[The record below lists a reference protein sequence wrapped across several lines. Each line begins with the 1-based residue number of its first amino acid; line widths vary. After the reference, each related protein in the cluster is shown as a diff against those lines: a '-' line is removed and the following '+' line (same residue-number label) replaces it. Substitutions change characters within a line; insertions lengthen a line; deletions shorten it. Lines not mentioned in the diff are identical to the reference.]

1 MQARQQAGKPVKIHP
16 SAIVDPA
23 AQLGADVEIGPFAIV
38 EAGAQ
43 IGDRCKLGPRSTVKS
58 GATLGEENT
67 LYEGAVLG
75 GLPQLAAPT
84 GPPGKL
90 VVGDRNV
97 FRENVTVHLAM
108 TEAGVTRIGSDCLL
122 MVASH
127 IAHDCVVSD
136 RVVLTNNVMLAGHV
150 SVGERAFLGGG
161 SAVHQ
166 HCRVGRIAMV
176 GGMAR
181 VTQDVLPFVTIDGDT
196 GAVVGLNRVGLRR
209 SGMSREEMAEIKE
222 AYRIIYRSGESFAD
236 RLTLLTER
244 FQEGPASEL
253 ESFLRDTARGYV
265 RERRSPPGS
274 TIRVI
279 EDALDTASDRAEQ
292 AARRAG

>member
-1 MQARQQAGKPVKIHP
+1 M
-16 SAIVDPA
+16 
-23 AQLGADVEIGPFAIV
+23 V
-38 EAGAQ
+38 EAGAE

-58 GATLGEENT
+58 GVTLGCDNA
-67 LYEGAVLG
+67 LSEGAVLG

-84 GPPGKL
+84 GPPGRL

-108 TEAGVTRIGSDCLL
+108 TEQGVTRIGNDCLL

-127 IAHDCVVSD
+127 VAHDCVVAD
-136 RVVLTNNVMLAGHV
+136 RVILTNNVMLAGHV
-150 SVGERAFLGGG
+150 TVGERAFLGGG

-181 VTQDVLPFVTIDGDT
+181 IVQDVLPFVTIDGDT

-236 RLTLLTER
+236 RLMMLSER
-244 FQEGPASEL
+244 FQEGPAAEL
-253 ESFLRDTARGYV
+253 EPFLRDTSRGYA
-265 RERRSPPGS
+265 RERRSPPGG

-279 EDALDTASDRAEQ
+279 DDAMDAPVLEMTEQ
-292 AARRAG
+292 KSKRRAG

>member
-1 MQARQQAGKPVKIHP
+1 VSIHP
-16 SAIVDPA
+16 SAIVDPT
-23 AQLGADVEIGPFAIV
+23 AQLGRDVEIGPFAMV
-38 EAGAQ
+38 EAGAK

-58 GATLGEENT
+58 GSTLGCDNS

-90 VVGDRNV
+90 IVGDRNV

-108 TEAGVTRIGSDCLL
+108 TEKGVTRIGNDCLL

-127 IAHDCVVSD
+127 VAHDCVIAD
-136 RVVLTNNVMLAGHV
+136 RVILTNNVMLAGHV
-150 SVGERAFLGGG
+150 TVGERAFLGGG

-181 VTQDVLPFVTIDGDT
+181 IVQDVLPFVTIDGDS

-209 SGMSREEMAEIKE
+209 SGMSRDEMAEIKE
-222 AYRIIYRSGESFAD
+222 AYRIIYRSGESFAE
-236 RLTLLTER
+236 RLAMLSER
-244 FQEGPASEL
+244 FQEGPAAEL
-253 ESFLRDTARGYV
+253 EPFLRDTSRGYA
-265 RERRSPPGS
+265 RERRSPPGG

-279 EDALDTASDRAEQ
+279 DDAMDSPAEETMEKQ
-292 AARRAG
+292 SNRRAG

>member
-1 MQARQQAGKPVKIHP
+1 MKIHP

-23 AQLGADVEIGPFAIV
+23 ARLGADVEVGPFAMV

-58 GATLGEENT
+58 GVTLGCDNS
-67 LYEGAVLG
+67 LFEGAVLG

-84 GPPGKL
+84 GPPGRL

-108 TEAGVTRIGSDCLL
+108 TENGVTRIGNDCLL

-127 IAHDCVVSD
+127 VAHDCDIAD
-136 RVVLTNNVMLAGHV
+136 RVIMTNNVMLAGHV
-150 SVGERAFLGGG
+150 TVGERAFLGGG

-181 VTQDVLPFVTIDGDT
+181 IVQDVLPFVTIDGDS

-209 SGMSREEMAEIKE
+209 SGMSRDEMAEIKE

-236 RLTLLTER
+236 RLAMLSER
-244 FQEGPASEL
+244 FQEGPAAEL
-253 ESFLRDTARGYV
+253 EPFLCDTSRGYV
-265 RERRSPPGS
+265 RERRSPPGG

-279 EDALDTASDRAEQ
+279 DDAMDSPTERSQPA

>member
-1 MQARQQAGKPVKIHP
+1 VSIHP
-16 SAIVDPA
+16 SAIVDPT
-23 AQLGADVEIGPFAIV
+23 AQLGRDVEIGPFAMV
-38 EAGAQ
+38 EAGAK

-58 GATLGEENT
+58 GSTLGCENS

-90 VVGDRNV
+90 IVGDRNV

-108 TEAGVTRIGSDCLL
+108 TEKGVTRIGNDCLL

-127 IAHDCVVSD
+127 VAHDCVIAD
-136 RVVLTNNVMLAGHV
+136 RVILTNNVMLAGHV

-181 VTQDVLPFVTIDGDT
+181 IVQDVLPFVTIDGDS

-209 SGMSREEMAEIKE
+209 SGMSRDEMAEIKE
-222 AYRIIYRSGESFAD
+222 AYRIIYRSGESFAE
-236 RLTLLTER
+236 RLAMLSER
-244 FQEGPASEL
+244 FQEGPAAEL
-253 ESFLRDTARGYV
+253 EPFLRDTSRGYA
-265 RERRSPPGS
+265 RERRSPPGG

-279 EDALDTASDRAEQ
+279 DDAMDSPVEEMTEKQSN
-292 AARRAG
+292 RRAG

>member
-1 MQARQQAGKPVKIHP
+1 MSIHP
-16 SAIVDPA
+16 SAIVNPT
-23 AQLGADVEIGPFAIV
+23 AQLGRDVEIGPFAMV
-38 EAGAQ
+38 EAGAK

-58 GATLGEENT
+58 GTTLGCENS

-90 VVGDRNV
+90 IVGDRNV

-108 TEAGVTRIGSDCLL
+108 TEKGVTRIGSDCLL

-127 IAHDCVVSD
+127 VAHDCVIAD
-136 RVVLTNNVMLAGHV
+136 RVILTNNVMLAGHV

-181 VTQDVLPFVTIDGDT
+181 IVQDVLPFVTIDGDS

-209 SGMSREEMAEIKE
+209 SGMSRDEMAEIKE
-222 AYRIIYRSGESFAD
+222 AYRIIYRSGESFAE
-236 RLTLLTER
+236 RLAMLSER
-244 FQEGPASEL
+244 FQEGPAAEL
-253 ESFLRDTARGYV
+253 EPFLRDTSRGYA
-265 RERRSPPGS
+265 RERRSPPGG

-279 EDALDTASDRAEQ
+279 EDAMDSPVEEMTEKQSN
-292 AARRAG
+292 RRAG

>member
-1 MQARQQAGKPVKIHP
+1 VSIHP
-16 SAIVDPA
+16 SAIVDPT
-23 AQLGADVEIGPFAIV
+23 AQLGRDVEIGPFAMV
-38 EAGAQ
+38 EAGAK
-43 IGDRCKLGPRSTVKS
+43 IGDRCKIGPRSTVKS
-58 GATLGEENT
+58 GSTLGCDNS

-90 VVGDRNV
+90 IVGDRNV

-108 TEAGVTRIGSDCLL
+108 TEKGVTRIGSDCLL

-127 IAHDCVVSD
+127 VAHDCVIAD
-136 RVVLTNNVMLAGHV
+136 RVILTNNVMLAGHV
-150 SVGERAFLGGG
+150 TVGERAFLGGG
-161 SAVHQ
+161 AAVHQ

-181 VTQDVLPFVTIDGDT
+181 IVQDVLPFVTIDGDS

-209 SGMSREEMAEIKE
+209 SGMSRDEMAEIKE
-222 AYRIIYRSGESFAD
+222 AYRIIYRSGESFAE
-236 RLTLLTER
+236 RLAMLSER
-244 FQEGPASEL
+244 FQEGPAAEL
-253 ESFLRDTARGYV
+253 EPFLRDTSRGYA
-265 RERRSPPGS
+265 RERRSPPGG

-279 EDALDTASDRAEQ
+279 EDAMDSPVEEMTEKQSN
-292 AARRAG
+292 RRAG

>member
-1 MQARQQAGKPVKIHP
+1 VTIHP

-23 AQLGADVEIGPFAIV
+23 ARLGADVEVGPFAMV

-58 GATLGEENT
+58 GVTLGCDNS

-90 VVGDRNV
+90 IVGDRNV

-108 TEAGVTRIGSDCLL
+108 TEVGVTRIGNDCLL

-127 IAHDCVVSD
+127 VAHDCDIAD
-136 RVVLTNNVMLAGHV
+136 RVIMTNNVMLAGHV
-150 SVGERAFLGGG
+150 TVGERAFLGGG
-161 SAVHQ
+161 AAVHQ

-181 VTQDVLPFVTIDGDT
+181 IVQDVLPFVTIDGDS

-209 SGMSREEMAEIKE
+209 SGMSRDEMAEIKE

-236 RLTLLTER
+236 RLAMLSER
-244 FQEGPASEL
+244 FQEGPAAEL
-253 ESFLRDTARGYV
+253 EPFLRDTSRGYV
-265 RERRSPPGS
+265 RERRSPPGG

-279 EDALDTASDRAEQ
+279 DDAMDTPLERSHPAT
-292 AARRAG
+292 ARRAG

>member
-1 MQARQQAGKPVKIHP
+1 MTIHP

-23 AQLGADVEIGPFAIV
+23 ARLGADVEVGPFAMI

-58 GATLGEENT
+58 GVTLGCDNS

-97 FRENVTVHLAM
+97 FRENVTVHVAM
-108 TEAGVTRIGSDCLL
+108 TEVGVTRIGNDCLM

-127 IAHDCVVSD
+127 VAHDCDVAD
-136 RVVLTNNVMLAGHV
+136 RVIMTNNVMLAGHV
-150 SVGERAFLGGG
+150 TVGERAFLGGG

-181 VTQDVLPFVTIDGDT
+181 IVQDVLPFVTIDGDT

-209 SGMSREEMAEIKE
+209 SGMSRDEMADIKE

-236 RLTLLTER
+236 RLAMLSER
-244 FQEGPASEL
+244 FQEGPAAEL
-253 ESFLRDTARGYV
+253 EPFLRDTSRGYV
-265 RERRSPPGS
+265 RERRSPPGG

-279 EDALDTASDRAEQ
+279 DDAMDTPAEQ
-292 AARRAG
+292 SRPATARRAG

>member
-1 MQARQQAGKPVKIHP
+1 VSIHP
-16 SAIVDPA
+16 SAIVDPT
-23 AQLGADVEIGPFAIV
+23 AQLGRDVEIGPFAMV
-38 EAGAQ
+38 EAGAK

-58 GATLGEENT
+58 GSTLGCDNS

-90 VVGDRNV
+90 IVGDRNV

-108 TEAGVTRIGSDCLL
+108 TEKGVTRIGNDCLL

-127 IAHDCVVSD
+127 VAHDCVIAD
-136 RVVLTNNVMLAGHV
+136 RVILTNNVMLAGHV

-181 VTQDVLPFVTIDGDT
+181 IVQDVLPFVTIDGDS

-209 SGMSREEMAEIKE
+209 SGMSRDEMAEIKE
-222 AYRIIYRSGESFAD
+222 AYRIIYRSGESFAE
-236 RLTLLTER
+236 RLAMLSER
-244 FQEGPASEL
+244 FQEGPAAEL
-253 ESFLRDTARGYV
+253 EPFLRDTSRGYA
-265 RERRSPPGS
+265 RERRSPPGG

-279 EDALDTASDRAEQ
+279 EDAMDSPVEEMTEKQSN
-292 AARRAG
+292 RRAG

>member
-1 MQARQQAGKPVKIHP
+1 M
-16 SAIVDPA
+16 
-23 AQLGADVEIGPFAIV
+23 V
-38 EAGAQ
+38 EAGAK

-58 GATLGEENT
+58 GTTLGCDNS

-90 VVGDRNV
+90 IVGDRNV

-108 TEAGVTRIGSDCLL
+108 TEKGVTRIGSDCLL

-127 IAHDCVVSD
+127 VAHDCVIAD
-136 RVVLTNNVMLAGHV
+136 RVILTNNVMLAGHV
-150 SVGERAFLGGG
+150 TVGERAFLGGG

-181 VTQDVLPFVTIDGDT
+181 IVQDVLPFVTIDGDS

-209 SGMSREEMAEIKE
+209 SGMSRDEMAEIKE
-222 AYRIIYRSGESFAD
+222 AYRIIYRSGESFAE
-236 RLTLLTER
+236 RLAMLSER
-244 FQEGPASEL
+244 FQEGPAAEL
-253 ESFLRDTARGYV
+253 EPFLRDTSRGYA
-265 RERRSPPGS
+265 RERRSPPGG

-279 EDALDTASDRAEQ
+279 DDAMDSPAEEVAEKQ
-292 AARRAG
+292 SKRRAG

>member
-1 MQARQQAGKPVKIHP
+1 VSIHP
-16 SAIVDPA
+16 SAIVDPT
-23 AQLGADVEIGPFAIV
+23 AQLGRDVEIGPFAMV
-38 EAGAQ
+38 EAGAK

-58 GATLGEENT
+58 GSTLGCDNS
-67 LYEGAVLG
+67 LYEGTVLG

-90 VVGDRNV
+90 IVGDRNV

-108 TEAGVTRIGSDCLL
+108 TEKGVTRIGNDCLL

-127 IAHDCVVSD
+127 VAHDCVIAD
-136 RVVLTNNVMLAGHV
+136 RVILTNNVMLAGHV

-181 VTQDVLPFVTIDGDT
+181 IVQDVLPFVTIDGDS

-209 SGMSREEMAEIKE
+209 SGMSRDEMAEIKE
-222 AYRIIYRSGESFAD
+222 AYRIIYRSGESFAE
-236 RLTLLTER
+236 RLAMLSER
-244 FQEGPASEL
+244 FQEGPAAEL
-253 ESFLRDTARGYV
+253 EPFLRDTSRGYA
-265 RERRSPPGS
+265 RERRSPPGG

-279 EDALDTASDRAEQ
+279 EDAMDSPVEEMTEKQSN
-292 AARRAG
+292 RRAG

>member
-1 MQARQQAGKPVKIHP
+1 VTIHP

-23 AQLGADVEIGPFAIV
+23 ARLGADVEVGPFAMI

-58 GATLGEENT
+58 GVTLGCDNS

-97 FRENVTVHLAM
+97 FRENVTVHVAM
-108 TEAGVTRIGSDCLL
+108 TEVGVTRIGNDCLM

-127 IAHDCVVSD
+127 VAHDCDVAD
-136 RVVLTNNVMLAGHV
+136 RVIMTNNVMLAGHV
-150 SVGERAFLGGG
+150 TVGERAFLGGG

-181 VTQDVLPFVTIDGDT
+181 IVQDVLPFVTIDGDT

-209 SGMSREEMAEIKE
+209 SGMSRDEMADIKE

-236 RLTLLTER
+236 RLAMLSER
-244 FQEGPASEL
+244 FQEGPAAEL
-253 ESFLRDTARGYV
+253 EPFLRDTSRGYV
-265 RERRSPPGS
+265 RERRSPPGG

-279 EDALDTASDRAEQ
+279 DDAMDTPAEQ
-292 AARRAG
+292 SRPATARRAG

>member
-1 MQARQQAGKPVKIHP
+1 VSIHP
-16 SAIVDPA
+16 SAIVDPT
-23 AQLGADVEIGPFAIV
+23 AQLGRDVEIGPFAMV
-38 EAGAQ
+38 EAGAK

-58 GATLGEENT
+58 GSTLGCDNS

-90 VVGDRNV
+90 IIGDRNV

-108 TEAGVTRIGSDCLL
+108 TEKGVTRIGNDCLL

-127 IAHDCVVSD
+127 VAHDCVIAD
-136 RVVLTNNVMLAGHV
+136 RVILTNNVMLAGHV

-181 VTQDVLPFVTIDGDT
+181 IVQDVLPFVTIDGDS

-209 SGMSREEMAEIKE
+209 SGMSRDEMAEIKE
-222 AYRIIYRSGESFAD
+222 AYRIIYRSGESFAE
-236 RLTLLTER
+236 RLAMLSER
-244 FQEGPASEL
+244 FQEGPAAEL
-253 ESFLRDTARGYV
+253 EPFLRDTSRGYA
-265 RERRSPPGS
+265 RERRSPPGG

-279 EDALDTASDRAEQ
+279 EDAMDSPVEEMTEKQSN
-292 AARRAG
+292 RRAG